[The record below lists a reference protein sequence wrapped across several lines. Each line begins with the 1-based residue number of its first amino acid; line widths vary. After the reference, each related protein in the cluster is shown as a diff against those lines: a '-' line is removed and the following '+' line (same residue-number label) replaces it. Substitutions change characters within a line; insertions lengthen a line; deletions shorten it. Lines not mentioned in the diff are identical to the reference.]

1 MRLTANI
8 HIAKGTKGRITTESH
23 YVGPVDFVPMPNGRA
38 YIMRPASVLHEKN
51 EEARKRGVME
61 TPPLSKKDLSDRMLL
76 ELTRAEVFKVI
87 TAPVGVP
94 VQITRKGWGKIF
106 NSVINKHME
115 DGGRG

>member
-8 HIAKGTKGRITTESH
+8 HIAKGTKDLITTESH
-23 YVGPVDFVPMPNGRA
+23 YVGPVDFTPIPNGRA
-38 YIMRPASVLHEKN
+38 YIMRPISFFIEKN
-51 EEARKRGVME
+51 EEARKRGIML